1 MDLKPLTMVPAKLV
15 DGLSGGGGNPKIR
28 PTEEKLKGDTL
39 TPEPPAVEQKKAEES
54 KQPPKPLPEHKQP
67 KPTSQKA
74 DEVKPAKM
82 SSKDLPRVQDDAK
95 KQPRVDLTKVVPR
108 PNRTTAKKNSEAEAN
123 ARTAAADKAA
133 KERALATLKSATER
147 LRGGFASGTVVDV
160 GGPGGEAYAD
170 YKEFVRAIYDEAWMV
185 SDQLTDENA
194 TAEVTVVIART
205 GEVISAQISRRSA
218 NPVLDKSVQR
228 ALDKVT
234 SIGHSFPEGA
244 KESRRTFIIEFNLKT
259 KRAFG

>member
-1 MDLKPLTMVPAKLV
+1 V

-54 KQPPKPLPEHKQP
+54 KQPPKPLPEQKQP

-123 ARTAAADKAA
+123 ARAAAADKAA
-133 KERALATLKSATER
+133 KQLAATVNDARAR
-147 LRGGFASGTVVDV
+147 LRAGFASGTVVDV

-194 TAEVTVVIART
+194 TAEVTVVIARN

-244 KESRRTFIIEFNLKT
+244 KESRRSFIIEFNLKT
-259 KRAFG
+259 ERAFG